1 MYCGG
6 PMNRSIECYT
16 AMTDNGRSREI
27 LSCNGPSRTTPS
39 ELLPFVNVLRKTL
52 EKLKIRK
59 TRIDN
64 PETCRTLFMYQVV
77 HIKELM
83 SEKCIMGSG
92 YVTFHLSLNVQAY
105 AG

>member
-1 MYCGG
+1 MHCGG
-6 PMNRSIECYT
+6 RMNRSIECYT
-16 AMTDNGRSREI
+16 AMTANGRSREI
-27 LSCNGPSRTTPS
+27 FSCNGPSRTTPS
-39 ELLPFVNVLRKTL
+39 ELIVNVLRKTFDKL
-52 EKLKIRK
+52 EIRK

-64 PETCRTLFMYQVV
+64 PETCGTLFMYQVV

-83 SEKCIMGSG
+83 SAQCIMGSG

>member
-1 MYCGG
+1 MEGVEKFCHATGHH
-6 PMNRSIECYT
+6 
-16 AMTDNGRSREI
+16 GR
-27 LSCNGPSRTTPS
+27 PRTNFC
-39 ELLPFVNVLRKTL
+39 LIVNVLRKTL
-52 EKLKIRK
+52 DKLEIRK

-64 PETCRTLFMYQVV
+64 PETCGTLFMYQVV

-83 SEKCIMGSG
+83 SAQCIMGSG